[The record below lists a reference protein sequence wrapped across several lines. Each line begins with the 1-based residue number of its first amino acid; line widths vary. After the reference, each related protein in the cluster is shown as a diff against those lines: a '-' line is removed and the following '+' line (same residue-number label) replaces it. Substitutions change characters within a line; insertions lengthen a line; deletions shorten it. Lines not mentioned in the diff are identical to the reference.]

1 MKAVAR
7 QGEAVAT
14 LARQVDDA
22 VRECRRLL
30 IERGALAARRRYV
43 GRWALPSGHV
53 LRVRGVREDGHVEVS
68 ADARR
73 WAVTLDDFTSLVD
86 AGLLTYRGR

>member
-1 MKAVAR
+1 M
-7 QGEAVAT
+7 
-14 LARQVDDA
+14 
-22 VRECRRLL
+22 
-30 IERGALAARRRYV
+30 
-43 GRWALPSGHV
+43 
-53 LRVRGVREDGHVEVS
+53 RVRGVREDGHVEVS

>member
-1 MKAVAR
+1 MKVRDGGRPEMKAVAR

-30 IERGALAARRRYV
+30 I
-43 GRWALPSGHV
+43 
-53 LRVRGVREDGHVEVS
+53 
-68 ADARR
+68 
-73 WAVTLDDFTSLVD
+73 
-86 AGLLTYRGR
+86 